1 MEKTKNREFHIE
13 DHNLVL
19 IGHDTI
25 IGKGSYLQKGVIIG
39 NGTIIGQNCKI
50 GRNVTIGNHCHI
62 PDNSLI
68 EESAVIGNGCK
79 FEGILH
85 VGVRQ
90 CVLPDTHCSHTF
102 ILKP

>member
-1 MEKTKNREFHIE
+1 MKEKEFKME
-13 DHNLVL
+13 DQDLVL

-25 IGKGSYLQKGVIIG
+25 IGKGSYLQTGVIIG

-50 GRNVTIGNHCHI
+50 GKNVTIGNHCHI

-79 FEGILH
+79 FEGTLH
-85 VGVRQ
+85 IGVHQ
-90 CVLPDTHCSHTF
+90 QVLPGTHCSHTF